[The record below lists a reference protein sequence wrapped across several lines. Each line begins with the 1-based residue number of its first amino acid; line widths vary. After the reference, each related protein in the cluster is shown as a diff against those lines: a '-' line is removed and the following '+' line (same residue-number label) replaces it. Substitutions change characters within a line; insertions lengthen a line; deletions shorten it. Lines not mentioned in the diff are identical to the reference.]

1 MGRIPTAFSCD
12 EKFLKLIDARAASL
26 GMNRSQYIIQVLRH
40 DLLDQS
46 ASLNIVAEE
55 GSLYKTKSR
64 KK

>member
-12 EKFLKLIDARAASL
+12 AKFLKLIDARAASL
-26 GMNRSQYIIQVLRH
+26 GMNRSQYIIQVLRR

-46 ASLNIVAEE
+46 ASLQVIAEE
-55 GSLYKTKSR
+55 GVPYKTK